1 MNELI
6 KGKRNIT
13 IQRDILLGAI
23 FETPPKKWISL
34 QMEYDY
40 QTGSQSVDMQKLSD
54 IKVRKNLL
62 EDTRQKTEDSYEQI
76 LPNTVAIPE
85 ESSTM

>member
-1 MNELI
+1 
-6 KGKRNIT
+6 
-13 IQRDILLGAI
+13 
-23 FETPPKKWISL
+23 
-34 QMEYDY
+34 MEYDY

-85 ESSTM
+85 ESSTMWATQSPAKEIAWEKKDRKKEHEIFRNF